1 MTSSAGMDLV
11 RSLFANIDKVVY
23 SLIGILYELI
33 EEIAKHELTVS
44 IDEIA
49 NKLYSFIG
57 IFMLFKITFSL
68 INYIINPDT
77 MLDKEKGGSKLIIN
91 IVITFALII
100 VEPLGFKLLYEAQS
114 AILDE
119 NIVSR
124 IILGTGG
131 ESDNK
136 LYISNFCED
145 EGFDMVTPSKVINR
159 DPFQK
164 KASTGEFIAMITLRP
179 FVQVDEN
186 AFENNKTSGT
196 KFIKQSG
203 YCRAYNVEN
212 LLRED
217 IVNFDDSDFKNP
229 YFLDYGL
236 FISTIVG
243 IIVCLIFA
251 GFCLD
256 AALRTIKLY
265 FLQIIAPIPI
275 MSYMDPASSKKGLF
289 SKWLKEV
296 GTTWADLF
304 LRLAAVYFAIFLI
317 SNIQSISGDNF
328 YVNLILI
335 LGALMFA
342 KKLPDIL
349 KKMFNIDLK
358 GDFKLNPLKKFQEQA
373 LGGKQ
378 IAGVATGLA
387 GAAYGAKNI
396 LHGNSWHERFA
407 NAGKGIKTGFAGGY
421 KNPATI
427 KGLRS
432 GTEFIRKEKADQKE
446 ATRKAKKQLREFDI
460 FNKEGQ
466 DLVEKAKTG
475 EIKDGKHKIDQ
486 TKNFKHQEYIDS
498 YKKVENAKTELSN
511 AKKVA
516 KDANSELSRINA
528 GNLTEDEKQQIKNGT
543 LTYEG
548 LRQNASNQA
557 YAADEKVSKKQNVLD
572 GLKERHKIIQD
583 KYRDDAKNE
592 KEMKEFMDR
601 NPDYLNVS
609 NANIDNATVNAER
622 TQSSS
627 PQANPASQNAN
638 RNQYGSS
645 EKHQQYS
652 TMEEQIKILEE
663 KRKQNLREYSE
674 AKDEKT
680 REELALKSS
689 KYDEQLG
696 ELKVEREDF
705 NNKNPEVAADYIQD
719 VVIPNKNS
727 EIEELEKEREALYN
741 TFNTSEAAIK
751 NYGRDYAANED
762 YQKAKHVCDIRE
774 LQIKDAENTRNDLE
788 RRVRELRNKSQ
799 KMREEQL
806 KQEAVQQNTNEV
818 ESNNSSS
825 EQNIE
830 QLFES
835 NTNNSQKDSSEE
847 QKRNRKK
854 YLQDEIAKW
863 REAEDELRQ
872 YYGVPRYAQTE
883 EYEKIQN
890 KIRELEDELYH
901 L

>member
-91 IVITFALII
+91 IMITFALII

-119 NIVSR
+119 QIISR

-131 ESDNK
+131 ESENK
-136 LYISNFCED
+136 LYISNYCED
-145 EGFDMVTPSKVINR
+145 EGYNMVTPSKIIKKNTI
-159 DPFQK
+159 QK

-196 KFIKQSG
+196 KFLKNSG
-203 YCRAYNVEN
+203 YCEAYNVRN
-212 LLRED
+212 LLKEN

-358 GDFKLNPLKKFQEQA
+358 GDFKLNPLKKYKEA
-373 LGGKQ
+373 LD
-378 IAGVATGLA
+378 VAKPVTGLA
-387 GAAYGAKNI
+387 GGAIGLAAGATNFRNGSTWKQK
-396 LHGNSWHERFA
+396 LA
-407 NAGKGIKTGFAGGY
+407 NGFSGMKKSAVNGY
-421 KNPATI
+421 KNPFSIT
-427 KGLRS
+427 KGGLS
-432 GTEFIRKEKADQKE
+432 PIIEPYIEKTKKAWKEQDE
-446 ATRKAKKQLREFDI
+446 ATNKLKEFDKL
-460 FNKEGQ
+460 NDKGQ
-466 DLVEKAKTG
+466 KLIDKAKTG
-475 EIKDGKHKIDQ
+475 NIKDGKYEIDQ
-486 TKNFKHQEYIDS
+486 TKNFKNQEYIDS
-498 YKKVENAKTELSN
+498 FNKVTNAKNELSV

-572 GLKERHKIIQD
+572 GLKERHKIVQD
-583 KYRDDAKNE
+583 KYRDDAKSE

-609 NANIDNATVNAER
+609 NANIDNAKVNTER

-627 PQANPASQNAN
+627 PQANPAVQNAN
-638 RNQYGSS
+638 RNNATVNVERTQNSS
-645 EKHQQYS
+645 PQVNPAVQNANSES
-652 TMEEQIKILEE
+652 QIQNSNMPHMDRA
-663 KRKQNLREYSE
+663 RKNTE
-674 AKDEKT
+674 
-680 REELALKSS
+680 EELANGV
-689 KYDEQLG
+689 D
-696 ELKVEREDF
+696 KVFEDSDF
-705 NNKNPEVAADYIQD
+705 V
-719 VVIPNKNS
+719 S
-727 EIEELEKEREALYN
+727 EP
-741 TFNTSEAAIK
+741 
-751 NYGRDYAANED
+751 
-762 YQKAKHVCDIRE
+762 
-774 LQIKDAENTRNDLE
+774 QI
-788 RRVRELRNKSQ
+788 SG
-799 KMREEQL
+799 M
-806 KQEAVQQNTNEV
+806 TN
-818 ESNNSSS
+818 
-825 EQNIE
+825 
-830 QLFES
+830 
-835 NTNNSQKDSSEE
+835 
-847 QKRNRKK
+847 
-854 YLQDEIAKW
+854 
-863 REAEDELRQ
+863 
-872 YYGVPRYAQTE
+872 E
-883 EYEKIQN
+883 EYEKSMAGDETIIDKVVKAKDFIMDQMTKDHTTEEDLHYTSHIDEETNRHFDENGHFDMSTNDMYEEALRRDQERRTTN
-890 KIRELEDELYH
+890 KQENTVKNRFTSIFNNKKDE
-901 L
+901 